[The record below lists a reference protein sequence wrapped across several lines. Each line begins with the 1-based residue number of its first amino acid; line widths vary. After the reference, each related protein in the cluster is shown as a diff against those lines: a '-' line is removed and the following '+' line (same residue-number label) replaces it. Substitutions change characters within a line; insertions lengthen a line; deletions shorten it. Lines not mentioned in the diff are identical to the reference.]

1 MKNEMN
7 FIFETD
13 SLDFISPSVFSC
25 CSIVSFEVENVGW
38 HSLCKSFI
46 KDLSKKLLPDQIE
59 TIETILEWII
69 PAILNFM
76 DENAEFILDLTNNY
90 LFRVN

>member
-1 MKNEMN
+1 MKKEMN
-7 FIFETD
+7 FLFETD
-13 SLDFISPSVFSC
+13 SLNYISPSVFSC

-38 HSLCKSFI
+38 HSLYRSFI
-46 KDLSKKLLPDQIE
+46 KDLSEKLLADQIE

-76 DENAEFILDLTNNY
+76 DENADCILDLTSNY
-90 LFRVN
+90 LFYVS